1 MPTAVIPIATD
12 QSARK
17 SPRVTMF
24 LVAANALA
32 YLWMLTS
39 TRGSDDALPAFV
51 MRWGLSRAAFEP
63 WQPITYQFVHD
74 PGTIWHV
81 LGNMVFLWTF
91 GSAVES
97 RMGRSGFLAFY
108 LAGGAVAG
116 LIQLA
121 SSAGPVIG
129 ASGSVSAVTGAFIA
143 LFPRARVAV
152 LFLFS
157 VMPVPAM
164 LLVALYFAADL
175 LGAFG
180 AGRGGVGHVAH
191 LAGTA
196 FGLTVTLAL
205 VAGGVIR
212 RTDMD
217 LLYLLRQWRRRR
229 EMRRAV
235 DGSTGG
241 AGPWAAPSA
250 QAALSK
256 VADVAHADAAKVAA
270 RQAAR
275 AREAGSA
282 AFARGDFGRAVPEF
296 ERALALAPEAADADE
311 TRLMLAVIHVRKVPD
326 AAAARGALGAIRG
339 SLPAHL
345 ESLREALRTELDRGP
360 GR

>member
-17 SPRVTMF
+17 TPLVTMF

-32 YLWMLTS
+32 YLWMLAAA
-39 TRGSDDALPAFV
+39 RGSDDALPAFV

-74 PGTIWHV
+74 PGTIWHI

-97 RMGRSGFLAFY
+97 RMGRPGFLAFY

-116 LIQLA
+116 LVQIA
-121 SSAGPVIG
+121 TSAGPVIG

-164 LLVALYFAADL
+164 LLVALYFVADL

-180 AGRGGVGHVAH
+180 AGRGGVGHMAH

-196 FGLTVTLAL
+196 FGLLVTMGL
-205 VAGGVIR
+205 VATGVVR
-212 RTDMD
+212 RNDMD
-217 LLYLLRQWRRRR
+217 LAFVVRQWWRRR
-229 EMRRAV
+229 EMRRALTA
-235 DGSTGG
+235 SAAGG
-241 AGPWAAPSA
+241 GPWTANAAA
-250 QAALSK
+250 GIRAA
-256 VADVAHADAAKVAA
+256 AEVAA
-270 RQAAR
+270 IDAKRTAARHAAR
-275 AREAGSA
+275 AREAAGAS
-282 AFARGDFGRAVPEF
+282 FARGDFARAAESL
-296 ERALALAPEAADADE
+296 ETAIALEPEAAEADE
-311 TRLMLAVIHVRKVPD
+311 SRLMLAVIHVRKVPD
-326 AAAARGALGAIRG
+326 RTKARAALDAIGTRLPEHLRPLRAALQEELGA
-339 SLPAHL
+339 
-345 ESLREALRTELDRGP
+345 
-360 GR
+360 

>member
-17 SPRVTMF
+17 TPLVTMF

-32 YLWMLTS
+32 YLWMLAAA
-39 TRGSDDALPAFV
+39 RGSDDALPAFV

-74 PGTIWHV
+74 PGTIWHI

-97 RMGRSGFLAFY
+97 RMGRPGFLVFY

-116 LIQLA
+116 LVQIA
-121 SSAGPVIG
+121 TSAGPVIG

-164 LLVALYFAADL
+164 LLVALYFLADL

-196 FGLTVTLAL
+196 FGLAVTLAL
-205 VAGGVIR
+205 LGLGAIK

-217 LLYLLRQWRRRR
+217 LLFLVRQWRRRR
-229 EMRRAV
+229 EMRKAL
-235 DGSTGG
+235 DGSRGH
-241 AGPWAAPSA
+241 AGPWESAGATGGNVTNAKAAIDAPSPK
-250 QAALSK
+250 AL
-256 VADVAHADAAKVAA
+256 A
-270 RQAAR
+270 RQADR
-275 AREAGSA
+275 AREAANA
-282 AFARGDFGRAVPEF
+282 AFARGDFAAAAAGY
-296 ERALALAPEAADADE
+296 ERALELDPGAATSDE
-311 TRLMLAVIHVRKVPD
+311 TRLMLAVIHVRRIPD
-326 AAAARGALGAIRG
+326 RAKAVAMLDAVGAA
-339 SLPAHL
+339 LPAHL
-345 ESLREALRTELDRGP
+345 RELQAALRAELP
-360 GR
+360 G

>member
-24 LVAANALA
+24 LVAANVLA
-32 YLWMLTS
+32 YLWMLTVA
-39 TRGSDDALPAFV
+39 RGSDDALPAFV

-74 PGTIWHV
+74 PGTIWHI

-97 RMGRSGFLAFY
+97 RMGRPGFLAFY

-116 LIQLA
+116 LLQIA
-121 SSAGPVIG
+121 TSAGPVIG

-180 AGRGGVGHVAH
+180 AGRGGVGHMAH
-191 LAGTA
+191 LGGTA
-196 FGLTVTLAL
+196 FGLLVTMGL
-205 VAGGVIR
+205 VATGVVR
-212 RTDMD
+212 RNDMD
-217 LLYLLRQWRRRR
+217 LAFVIRQWWRRR
-229 EMRRAV
+229 EMRRALEEGAA
-235 DGSTGG
+235 GS
-241 AGPWAAPSA
+241 GPWTANAAAGMRAVAEVSA
-250 QAALSK
+250 
-256 VADVAHADAAKVAA
+256 ADATRAAA

-275 AREAGSA
+275 ERAAAGES
-282 AFARGDFGRAVPEF
+282 FARGDFVRAAASLES
-296 ERALALAPEAADADE
+296 ALALDPDAAEADE
-311 TRLMLAVIHVRKVPD
+311 SRLMLAVIHVRKVPERAKARAALD
-326 AAAARGALGAIRG
+326 AIGGGLPEHLRPLRAA
-339 SLPAHL
+339 L
-345 ESLREALRTELDRGP
+345 EEELRA
-360 GR
+360 